1 MNISV
6 TKGQIA
12 LFKCTVS
19 KEDEID
25 IDLKWT
31 FNGLILDLT
40 TSQMNQNLKLY
51 QNGTLKILE
60 AKNTDIGIYKCL
72 VRSLSNEQARN
83 DSKTAYLNVVEL
95 PNAPFNV
102 QYLN

>member
-12 LFKCTVS
+12 LLKCTFS
-19 KEDEID
+19 KEDEIG
-25 IDLKWT
+25 IYLKWT

-40 TSQMNQNLKLY
+40 PSQMNQN
-51 QNGTLKILE
+51 GTLQILE

-72 VRSLSNEQARN
+72 VRSLSNEQAGN
-83 DSKTAYLNVVEL
+83 DSKTAYLNLVEL
-95 PNAPFNV
+95 PYAPFNV

>member
-12 LFKCTVS
+12 LFECTFS

-40 TSQMNQNLKLY
+40 PSQMNQN
-51 QNGTLKILE
+51 GTLQILE

-72 VRSLSNEQARN
+72 VRSLSNEQAGN
-83 DSKTAYLNVVEL
+83 DSETAYLNVVEL
-95 PNAPFNV
+95 PYAPFNV